1 MIEFIICEDDKEL
14 SLLYKNIID
23 KIMMNYDIDYQL
35 DIHDGYDKNWKNK
48 TTNDNFKV
56 YILDLKTKEGTGLD
70 AARYIREELDDW
82 QSMIIVVTAYPEF
95 KFEALGKRLM
105 LVDFVNKFDNFEQRL
120 TQAIQISLKNYDKRP
135 NSLKYTYTLRL

>member
-48 TTNDNFKV
+48 TTNDNFKF
-56 YILDLKTKEGTGLD
+56 YILDLKTKEGT
-70 AARYIREELDDW
+70 
-82 QSMIIVVTAYPEF
+82 
-95 KFEALGKRLM
+95 K
-105 LVDFVNKFDNFEQRL
+105 
-120 TQAIQISLKNYDKRP
+120 
-135 NSLKYTYTLRL
+135 TL